1 MKPLGT
7 IVASLALLGLFL
19 TPAIAQKQTGS
30 PSPGPEEERM
40 ARMMTMMEQM
50 GKQMGQMQEQMKGMQ
65 GMGAMQGRMG
75 QMQGSMHQMRAM
87 MQQHHAE
94 MQQNC
99 AGAGAMTPATP
110 STPKKSQ

>member
-1 MKPLGT
+1 MKSLGT

-30 PSPGPEEERM
+30 PSPAPEEERM

-50 GKQMGQMQEQMKGMQ
+50 EKQMGQMQEQMKGMQ

-99 AGAGAMTPATP
+99 GGAMTPATP

>member
-1 MKPLGT
+1 MKSLT
-7 IVASLALLGLFL
+7 AIVASLTLLGLFL

-50 GKQMGQMQEQMKGMQ
+50 EKQMGQMQEQMKGMQ

-75 QMQGSMHQMRAM
+75 QMRGSMEQMQAM

-94 MQQNC
+94 MQQHC
-99 AGAGAMTPATP
+99 VAAMAPATP

>member
-19 TPAIAQKQTGS
+19 APAIAQKPTGS
-30 PSPGPEEERM
+30 PSPGPEDERM
-40 ARMMTMMEQM
+40 TRMMKMMGDMQQ
-50 GKQMGQMQEQMKGMQ
+50 QMGQMQEQMKGMQ

-75 QMQGSMHQMRAM
+75 QMQSSMHQMRTM

-99 AGAGAMTPATP
+99 AGAGAMAPATP

>member
-1 MKPLGT
+1 MKVLGT

-19 TPAIAQKQTGS
+19 TPAIAQQKTGS

-50 GKQMGQMQEQMKGMQ
+50 EKQMGQMQEQMKGMQ

-75 QMQGSMHQMRAM
+75 QMRGSMEQMQAM
-87 MQQHHAE
+87 MQQHRAE
-94 MQQNC
+94 MQEHC
-99 AGAGAMTPATP
+99 AGAMAPATP